1 MSILEHHRSYRQIE
15 TVIDLA
21 VALVDYTPAPERCRE
36 IPRFLGEALGVKDL
50 TLSIVRDT
58 ASNPQIILCCSSLD
72 HSTEEQRQILECQL
86 VDVHR
91 RYRYESSD
99 DKSAFAHVLHI
110 RNAGPCDGQSNL
122 ATSLGTIVFA
132 RSIDRDHD
140 LLIMIRRTA
149 ESSEFQFEVI
159 EDLQILTNELAKQ
172 FQCTLAWQRC
182 RANLGKPFSELTDQ
196 EWCVLRGL
204 TSDAS
209 EKQLANQLD
218 MRPHTLH
225 SRIKS
230 IYRKLAVQGRLP
242 MIQKL
247 NAAISNMRINI
258 HRTHLSQVTAA
269 AQLEAELHAQER
281 RAAEIMEP
289 ETRPGAAMPL

>member
-1 MSILEHHRSYRQIE
+1 MPILEHHHSYRQIE

-21 VALVDYTPAPERCRE
+21 VALIDYTQAPERCRD
-36 IPRFLGEALGVKDL
+36 IPQFLGKALGVNDL
-50 TLSIVRDT
+50 TLAIVCAAAADPR
-58 ASNPQIILCCSSLD
+58 IILCCSSMD

-91 RYRYESSD
+91 RYRYESRD
-99 DKSAFAHVLHI
+99 DKSEFAHVLHV
-110 RNAGPCDGQSNL
+110 RNAGSGDASPDLSP
-122 ATSLGTIVFA
+122 SLGTVVFA
-132 RSIDRDHD
+132 RSIDPDHD

-149 ESSEFQFEVI
+149 GAGEFQFEVI

-196 EWCVLRGL
+196 EWNVLRAL
-204 TSDAS
+204 MSDAS
-209 EKQLANQLD
+209 EKQLAHRLD

-230 IYRKLAVQGRLP
+230 VYRKLGVNGRLP

-247 NAAISNMRINI
+247 NAAISEMRIKI
-258 HRTHLSQVTAA
+258 HRTHLSHITAA
-269 AQLEAELHAQER
+269 RLEAEMSAEEFQ
-281 RAAEIMEP
+281 AAPVAEAAAS
-289 ETRPGAAMPL
+289 PGVALPL